1 MKPIVSHFHSWQ
13 SNSTGR
19 CAQAIT
25 LAFFGTA
32 ASLAGCSGVP
42 TTPSETTPS
51 ETQALAAAQ
60 IATGTVEDNYHGT
73 LVADPYRWLEDDVRE
88 SASVA
93 TFVET
98 QNARSSS
105 YLGKLPGRSA
115 IEERMTKL
123 WNYAR
128 SSTPRKKGGRYWYS
142 HNDGLANQSRVLA
155 ASIANT
161 DGEVMLDPNRWS
173 DDGTVALA
181 GYWPDNSG
189 RYVAYTIQDGGTDW
203 RIAKVR
209 DLRTGE
215 DTTDELRWLK
225 FTALAWAADGSGFY
239 YSRYPEPDTSQQFQS
254 TNLNKAVYFHT
265 LGTAQ
270 VDDELVYEDPA
281 HPERGFFPQLTTDGN
296 FLVIV
301 SSVGTDDRYEVF
313 VEDLRT
319 GATTTGAKNRSK
331 RNIRKLVTGFE
342 YDYTLIGNRGGT
354 LYFRSNKSAPLGSVL
369 AFDLDSPDQTQQ
381 GVVVIPESTATL
393 QGGSLVDDTL
403 VLNYLVD
410 AASTVKLFDLEA
422 ETAST
427 LELPGIGSVSG
438 FPNNTDGAE
447 TFYSF
452 SSMTTPP
459 STFRLDVATGKST
472 LVRQPELAFDPEDYQ
487 VQQTF
492 YTSKDGTR
500 VPLYIA
506 SKKTTALKNA
516 PTLLYGYG
524 GFNISLTPRFSVTQL
539 AWMELGGVYA
549 QANLRGGGEYGEAWH
564 KAGTK
569 LQKQNV
575 FDDFI
580 AAAQHLIQ
588 EGITTPARLGIH
600 GRSNGGLLVGAVV
613 NQRPE
618 LFGAALPGVGVMD
631 MLRFHQFTAGRFWTD
646 DYGSADNPE
655 EFKALFAYSPYH
667 NITAGKTYPPIL
679 VTTADTDDRVVPGHS
694 FKYAA
699 RLQATD
705 TGDAPALLRIETRSG
720 HGEGKPTS
728 KRIAEF
734 ADMWAFLAFHLDLKI
749 DE

>member
-1 MKPIVSHFHSWQ
+1 MNTTITIQLAIVSVLSLTMLGGCTDDVQ
-13 SNSTGR
+13 
-19 CAQAIT
+19 
-25 LAFFGTA
+25 TA
-32 ASLAGCSGVP
+32 ATTESLV
-42 TTPSETTPS
+42 
-51 ETQALAAAQ
+51 AQ
-60 IATGTVEDNYHGT
+60 TATEEVQDNYHGT
-73 LVADPYRWLEDDVRE
+73 VVADPYRWLEDDVRE
-88 SASVA
+88 SDDVA
-93 TFVET
+93 KFVEI
-98 QNARSSS
+98 QNVRSSN
-105 YLGKLPGRSA
+105 YLGALPGRTA

-123 WNYAR
+123 WNYAK
-128 SSTPRKKGGRYWYS
+128 SSTPRKTGGRYWYS
-142 HNDGLANQSRVLA
+142 HNDGLANQSRIMASSA
-155 ASIANT
+155 AAT
-161 DGEVMLDPNRWS
+161 DGKVMLDPNLWS
-173 DDGTVALA
+173 EDGTIALA
-181 GYWPDNSG
+181 GYWPDKSG

-209 DLRTGE
+209 DLSSGK
-215 DTTDELRWLK
+215 DTADELRWLK
-225 FTALAWAADGSGFY
+225 FTSLAWAADGSGFY
-239 YSRYPEPDTSQQFQS
+239 YSRYPKPDASRQFQS
-254 TNLNKAVYFHT
+254 TNLNKAVYFHV
-265 LGTAQ
+265 LGTTQ
-270 VDDELVYEDPA
+270 EQDELVYEDPT

-301 SSVGTDDRYEVF
+301 SAIGTDDRYEVF
-313 VEDLRT
+313 VEDLRAT
-319 GATTTGAKNRSK
+319 GTVNKSART
-331 RNIRKLVTGFE
+331 IRKLVSGFE
-342 YDYTLIGNRGGT
+342 HDYTLIGNRGGT
-354 LYFRSNKSAPLGSVL
+354 LYFRSNKLAPMGSVL
-369 AFDLDSPDQTQQ
+369 AFDLDAQDQAVQPTL
-381 GVVVIPESTATL
+381 VIPETNDTL
-393 QGGSLVDDTL
+393 QGGSLVDNTL
-403 VLNYLVD
+403 VLSYLVD
-410 AASTVKLFDLEA
+410 AASRVTLFDLITNA
-422 ETAST
+422 SST

-438 FPNNTDGAE
+438 FPNSTDSTE

-459 STFRLDVATGKST
+459 STFRLDVATGKSE
-472 LVRQPELAFDPEDYQ
+472 LIRQPELAFEPNDYQ

-500 VPLYIA
+500 IPLYIA
-506 SKKTTALKNA
+506 AKKTTALKNA

-539 AWMELGGVYA
+539 AWMEMGGVYA

-580 AAAQHLIQ
+580 AAAEHLIL
-588 EGITTPARLGIH
+588 EGVTTPEKLGIH

-613 NQRPE
+613 NQRPD

-655 EFKALFAYSPYH
+655 EFKALLAYSPYH
-667 NITAGKTYPPIL
+667 NITAGKTYPPVL

-705 TGDAPALLRIETRSG
+705 TGDAPTLLRIETRSG
-720 HGEGKPTS
+720 HGAGKPTS

>member
-1 MKPIVSHFHSWQ
+1 MNEFVKHSMQ
-13 SNSTGR
+13 TR
-19 CAQAIT
+19 AIT
-25 LAFFGTA
+25 LILFGVATN
-32 ASLAGCSGVP
+32 LGGCSATS
-42 TTPSETTPS
+42 TTPVETTVTP
-51 ETQALAAAQ
+51 ALLAQ
-60 IATGTVEDNYHGT
+60 QTPTGSVEDNYHGT

-88 SASVA
+88 SEQVA
-93 TFVET
+93 AFVQT
-98 QNARSSS
+98 QNIRSSN
-105 YLGKLPGRSA
+105 YLEQLPGRGS

-142 HNDGLANQSRVLA
+142 YNDGLANQSRVLA
-155 ASIANT
+155 ASVANE

-189 RYVAYTIQDGGTDW
+189 NYVAYTIQDGGTDW

-209 DLRTGE
+209 DLRTGK

-225 FTALAWAADGSGFY
+225 FTSLAWAADGSGFY
-239 YSRYPEPDTSQQFQS
+239 YSRYPKPNPSQKFQS

-265 LGTAQ
+265 LGTPQ
-270 VDDELVYEDPA
+270 DKDELVYEDPA
-281 HPERGFFPQLTTDGN
+281 HPERGFFPLLTTDGS

-313 VEDLRT
+313 VEDLRSKA
-319 GATTTGAKNRSK
+319 ATSSGSK
-331 RNIRKLVTGFE
+331 RNIRKLVSGFE

-354 LYFRSNKSAPLGSVL
+354 LYFRSNKGAPLGSVV
-369 AFDLDSPDQTQQ
+369 AFDLDTKDKAQAQAQ
-381 GVVVIPESTATL
+381 AQAQEGVVVIPESTSTL
-393 QGGSLVDDTL
+393 QGGSLVNNTL

-410 AASTVKLFDLEA
+410 AASQVRLFDLD
-422 ETAST
+422 TRNMST

-438 FPNNTDGAE
+438 FPNSTDSSE

-452 SSMTTPP
+452 SSITTPP

-472 LVRQPELAFDPEDYQ
+472 LVRQPRLAFDPADYQ

-492 YTSKDGTR
+492 YISKDGTR
-500 VPLYIA
+500 IPLYVA
-506 SKKTTALKNA
+506 AKKTTPLNNA

-524 GFNISLTPRFSVTQL
+524 GFNISLKPGFSVTQL

-549 QANLRGGGEYGEAWH
+549 QANLRGGGEYGAAWH
-564 KAGTK
+564 QAGTK

-580 AAAQHLIQ
+580 AAAEHLID

-699 RLQATD
+699 RLQATA
-705 TGDAPALLRIETRSG
+705 TGDAPTLLRIETRSG
-720 HGEGKPTS
+720 HGAGKPTS

-734 ADMWAFLAFHLDLKI
+734 ADMWAFLAFHLGLKV
-749 DE
+749 DH